1 MAKDALIVLNGFQ
14 MKSKEMFV
22 EAEVQYIRK
31 TKMITFEKEM
41 KRNFIKRIKEPIK
54 KPFVSEWVIEFNKRI
69 DL

>member
-1 MAKDALIVLNGFQ
+1 

-41 KRNFIKRIKEPIK
+41 KRNFIERIKEPIK
-54 KPFVSEWVIEFNKRI
+54 KPYVPEWVIEFIEFNKRI
-69 DL
+69 NL